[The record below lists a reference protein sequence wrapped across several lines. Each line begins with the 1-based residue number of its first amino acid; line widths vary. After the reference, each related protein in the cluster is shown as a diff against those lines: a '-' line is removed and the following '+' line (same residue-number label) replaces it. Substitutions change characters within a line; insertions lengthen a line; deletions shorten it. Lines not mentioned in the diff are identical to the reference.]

1 MRVDN
6 IGLLGAAVIC
16 VALSSVGAKALE
28 NSVSVHAGPG
38 VQWAVI
44 GELPAGEEV
53 FVSDCAKGSG
63 QHDWCKVSFSGS
75 EGYIHEGA
83 LAPLGERVVVAPVFT
98 SGATQLRKQARSNAP
113 VVSALP
119 ASTMVYV
126 AHCSHGWLRGWCKVN
141 AGARSGYVRADLLH
155 RYGAQ

>member
-63 QHDWCKVSFSGS
+63 QHD
-75 EGYIHEGA
+75 
-83 LAPLGERVVVAPVFT
+83 
-98 SGATQLRKQARSNAP
+98 
-113 VVSALP
+113 
-119 ASTMVYV
+119 
-126 AHCSHGWLRGWCKVN
+126 
-141 AGARSGYVRADLLH
+141 
-155 RYGAQ
+155 